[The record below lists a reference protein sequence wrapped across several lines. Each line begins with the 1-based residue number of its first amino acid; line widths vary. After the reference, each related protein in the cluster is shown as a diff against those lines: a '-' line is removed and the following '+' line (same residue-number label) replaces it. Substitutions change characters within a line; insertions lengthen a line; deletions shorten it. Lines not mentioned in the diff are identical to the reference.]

1 MSIHKNDLISK
12 LGKQP
17 DGDASSKTQ
26 ESVKVEPDQ
35 NIEQPNKTAA
45 TEVMV
50 KGEETATS
58 GKDSDDVVKEPDSWS
73 KESALKEV
81 TKLREE
87 NKAQRLKYTEK
98 LEEIKQ
104 DLVAQNE
111 PLKQQLDE
119 LQKYKDELDSLKAS
133 EEDKKR
139 SLEDKIFHRE
149 SRIAELEASNKIL
162 QAEKEKELQSM
173 KERLS
178 MFEAREE
185 AQNELYHKRLR
196 TELDSIPEK
205 FREHAELIAK
215 GAGDANAA
223 LVAIHEA
230 RLKGLFDD
238 KTVIVNHSVPG
249 AKDGARA
256 TQDQLDSA
264 ARAERDKMDSRQK
277 IGTALSEIRK
287 GDKNS
292 AFRL

>member
-1 MSIHKNDLISK
+1 MSIHKNDLISQ
-12 LGKQP
+12 LGKQS

-26 ESVKVEPDQ
+26 DSVKVEPGQ
-35 NIEQPNKTAA
+35 KIEEPNKTAA
-45 TEVMV
+45 TEVTA
-50 KGEETATS
+50 KGDESSVSTDA
-58 GKDSDDVVKEPDSWS
+58 VQEPDSWS

-104 DLVAQNE
+104 DLAAQNE
-111 PLKQQLDE
+111 PMKKQLDE

-139 SLEDKIFHRE
+139 SIEDKIFHRE
-149 SRIAELEASNKIL
+149 ARIAELEAANKAI
-162 QAEKEKELQSM
+162 QAEKEKDLQAM

-185 AQNELYHKRLR
+185 AQNELYVKRLR

-215 GAGDANAA
+215 GAGDANAG

-230 RLKGLFDD
+230 RLKGLFEDR
-238 KTVIVNHSVPG
+238 TVIVNHSVPG

-256 TQDQLDSA
+256 TKDQLDSA
-264 ARAERDKMDSRQK
+264 ANAERDKMSSREK
-277 IGTALSEIRK
+277 IGAALSEIRS
-287 GDKNS
+287 GNKNS
-292 AFRL
+292 AFRF